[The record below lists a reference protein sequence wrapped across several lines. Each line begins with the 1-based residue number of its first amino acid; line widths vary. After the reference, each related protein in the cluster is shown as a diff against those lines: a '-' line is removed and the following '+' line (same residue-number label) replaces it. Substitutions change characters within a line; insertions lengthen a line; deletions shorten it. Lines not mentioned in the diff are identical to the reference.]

1 VAAAPTAAEESGLT
15 LPRII
20 LVAVLAHLAL
30 SAARLTG
37 SLYAL
42 SQGASTFTVG
52 VVIALFALVPM
63 LLAVRTGRWLDA
75 VGSRKPLTLGT
86 ALILGGVTLPALF
99 PYQVADIGPLL
110 VASALIGTGSLFVQ
124 MTAQHLVG
132 HRAAAGS
139 RAADFSWLALGFSV
153 SGLLGPVASGLL
165 IDAFG
170 HRVTY
175 GAMVGVVLVLVVVLW
190 VSRNQLTAQN
200 ESVLAAAP
208 APMFDLFRH
217 RGVRDVL
224 IATALITTAW
234 DLQSFLVPIHGT
246 LVGLS
251 AAQIGLALGSF
262 SAATFVIRLAMPW
275 LSRSF
280 NEWQV
285 LTFTLV
291 ISTFAFALIPLS
303 TALAPL
309 LAVMFLL
316 GLGLGAAQPNV
327 MALLHERAPAGRVG
341 EALGLRV
348 AIINGS
354 SVVLPL
360 VFGAAGAVAGAK
372 AAFWGIALML
382 AAGSVAAHKRA
393 RDSRPRG
400 TAAPQDSGE

>member
-1 VAAAPTAAEESGLT
+1 MT

-42 SQGASTFTVG
+42 AQGASTFTVG

-63 LLAVRTGRWLDA
+63 LLAVRTGRWLD
-75 VGSRKPLTLGT
+75 VIGSRKPLTLGT
-86 ALILGGVTLPALF
+86 VMILAGVTLPALF

-132 HRAAAGS
+132 HISAPGN

-165 IDAFG
+165 IDSVG
-170 HRVTY
+170 HRGTY
-175 GAMVGVVLVLVVVLW
+175 VAMIVVALLQSLVLW
-190 VSRNQLTAQN
+190 VNRQHLTSYQ
-200 ESVLAAAP
+200 AAPVTTPP

-224 IATALITTAW
+224 IATALITMAW

-246 LVGLS
+246 LGGLS
-251 AAQIGLALGSF
+251 ASEIGIALGMF
-262 SAATFVIRLAMPW
+262 SLATFVIRLAMPW

-291 ISTFAFALIPLS
+291 MATLAFALMPLS
-303 TALAPL
+303 TALLPL
-309 LAVMFLL
+309 LGVMFLL

-327 MALLHERAPAGRVG
+327 MALLHERAPPGRVG

-348 AIINGS
+348 AIINSS
-354 SVVLPL
+354 SVALPL
-360 VFGAAGAVAGAK
+360 VFGAAGAVAGAA
-372 AAFWGIALML
+372 AAFWGMAVLL
-382 AAGSVAAHKRA
+382 AVGSAAAHKRA
-393 RDSRPRG
+393 RDSKPRG
-400 TAAPQDSGE
+400 AMARSEGGE

>member
-1 VAAAPTAAEESGLT
+1 MT

-42 SQGASTFTVG
+42 AQGASTFTVG

-63 LLAVRTGRWLDA
+63 LLAVRTGRWLD
-75 VGSRKPLTLGT
+75 VIGSRKPLTLGT
-86 ALILGGVTLPALF
+86 AMILAGVTLPAVF

-132 HRAAAGS
+132 HRSAPGN

-153 SGLLGPVASGLL
+153 SGLVGPVASGLL
-165 IDAFG
+165 IDSVG
-170 HRVTY
+170 HRGTY
-175 GAMVGVVLVLVVVLW
+175 VAMIVVVLLQAFVLW
-190 VSRNQLTAQN
+190 VNRRHLTSHQ
-200 ESVLAAAP
+200 AAPVTAPP

-224 IATALITTAW
+224 IATALITMAW

-246 LVGLS
+246 LAGLS
-251 AAQIGLALGSF
+251 ASEIGLALGMFSF
-262 SAATFVIRLAMPW
+262 ATFVIRLAMPW

-291 ISTFAFALIPLS
+291 MATLAFALMPLS
-303 TALAPL
+303 KALLPL
-309 LAVMFLL
+309 LGIMFLL

-327 MALLHERAPAGRVG
+327 MALLHERAPPGRVG

-348 AIINGS
+348 AIINSS
-354 SVVLPL
+354 SVALPL
-360 VFGAAGAVAGAK
+360 VFGAAGAVAGAA
-372 AAFWGIALML
+372 AAFWGMAALL
-382 AAGSVAAHKRA
+382 AIGSVAAHKRA
-393 RDSRPRG
+393 RDSQPRG
-400 TAAPQDSGE
+400 AVTRPESGE

>member
-1 VAAAPTAAEESGLT
+1 MT

-20 LVAVLAHLAL
+20 VIAVLAHLSL

-42 SQGASTFTVG
+42 AQGASTFTVG

-86 ALILGGVTLPALF
+86 AMILGGVTLPALF

-132 HRAAAGS
+132 HRSAPGN

-165 IDAFG
+165 IDSVG
-170 HRVTY
+170 HRLTY
-175 GAMVGVVLVLVVVLW
+175 VAMIGVAVAQAVVLW
-190 VSRNQLTAQN
+190 LNRRHLTSHHAPL
-200 ESVLAAAP
+200 EPAAP

-224 IATALITTAW
+224 IATGLITMAW

-246 LVGLS
+246 LAGLS
-251 AAQIGLALGSF
+251 AAQVGFALGCF
-262 SAATFVIRLAMPW
+262 SLATFVIRLAMPW

-285 LTFTLV
+285 LTFTLAA
-291 ISTFAFALIPLS
+291 STLAFALMPLS
-303 TALAPL
+303 TSLAPL

-348 AIINGS
+348 AIINSS

-360 VFGAAGAVAGAK
+360 VFGAAGAVAGAA
-372 AAFWGIALML
+372 AAFWGMAVML

-393 RDSRPRG
+393 RDGKPRNAVA
-400 TAAPQDSGE
+400 THESGE

>member
-1 VAAAPTAAEESGLT
+1 MT

-20 LVAVLAHLAL
+20 LIAVLAHLSL

-42 SQGASTFTVG
+42 AKGASTFTVG

-86 ALILGGVTLPALF
+86 AMILGGVTLPALF

-132 HRAAAGS
+132 HRSAPGN

-165 IDAFG
+165 IDAVG
-170 HRVTY
+170 HRLTY
-175 GAMVGVVLVLVVVLW
+175 VAMVGVALVQAVVLW
-190 VSRNQLTAQN
+190 VNRRHLTVHHA
-200 ESVLAAAP
+200 SVAPAAP

-224 IATALITTAW
+224 IATGLITMAW

-246 LVGLS
+246 LAGLS
-251 AAQIGLALGSF
+251 ASQVGLALGCF
-262 SAATFVIRLAMPW
+262 SLATFVIRLAMPW

-280 NEWQV
+280 NEWKV

-291 ISTFAFALIPLS
+291 ASTLAFALMPLS
-303 TALAPL
+303 TSLMPL

-327 MALLHERAPAGRVG
+327 MALLHERAPPGRVG

-348 AIINGS
+348 AIINSS
-354 SVVLPL
+354 SVALPL
-360 VFGAAGAVAGAK
+360 VFGAAGAVAGAA
-372 AAFWGIALML
+372 AAFWGMAVML
-382 AAGSVAAHKRA
+382 AAGSVAAHKRG
-393 RDSRPRG
+393 RDSKPRG
-400 TAAPQDSGE
+400 AVPGHESGE

>member
-1 VAAAPTAAEESGLT
+1 MT

-20 LVAVLAHLAL
+20 LIAVLAHLSL

-42 SQGASTFTVG
+42 AQGASTFTVG

-86 ALILGGVTLPALF
+86 AMILGGVTLPALF

-132 HRAAAGS
+132 HRSAPGN

-165 IDAFG
+165 IDAVG
-170 HRVTY
+170 HRLTY
-175 GAMVGVVLVLVVVLW
+175 VAMVGVALVQAVVLW
-190 VSRNQLTAQN
+190 VNRRHLTVHHA
-200 ESVLAAAP
+200 SVAPAAP

-224 IATALITTAW
+224 IATGLITMAW

-246 LVGLS
+246 LAGLS
-251 AAQIGLALGSF
+251 ASQVGFALGCF
-262 SAATFVIRLAMPW
+262 SLATFVIRLAMPW

-280 NEWQV
+280 NEWKV

-291 ISTFAFALIPLS
+291 ASTLAFALMPLS
-303 TALAPL
+303 TAFVPL

-327 MALLHERAPAGRVG
+327 MALLHERAPPGRVG

-348 AIINGS
+348 AIINSS

-360 VFGAAGAVAGAK
+360 VFGAAGAVAGAA
-372 AAFWGIALML
+372 AAFWGMAVML
-382 AAGSVAAHKRA
+382 AAGSVAAHKRG
-393 RDSRPRG
+393 RDSKPRG
-400 TAAPQDSGE
+400 AVPGHESGE